1 MFGSFARTVVRTRRS
16 AAVLH
21 YRHSLRSALSFVPW
35 RMASQFANARR
46 IEGLDKN
53 IWVEFTQLAADY
65 KAVNMG
71 QGFPDMPPPQHV
83 TDALVH
89 ACSAEN
95 YRFHQYT
102 RSFGHP
108 RLVTALAELYGKL
121 HGRTLNAFT
130 NILVTVGGYGSL
142 FCAFQGLIDLGDEV
156 IIIEPYFDCY
166 EPMVKMAGGIPVFV
180 PLRPTPVKGRL
191 QSSGDWS
198 LDPEELVSKF
208 NKRTK
213 AIVINTPNNPLG
225 KVFSRHELE
234 GIAELCVQNDV
245 LCFSDEVYEWLV
257 YDNREHVRIATFPG
271 MWERTVTVGSAG
283 KTFSVT
289 GWKLG
294 WSVAPEG
301 LMKHLQTVHQNC
313 IYNCP
318 TPLQEAVANAFSVE
332 LSRLASPSCYFSSLP
347 NELRVKRDRMAD
359 MLSHAGMQP
368 VLPEGGYFMIADISN
383 IEVDLSGEKDD
394 EFYDSKFVKWLIKNK
409 GLASIPVSA
418 FYSAENKKNFS
429 KFIRLC
435 FIKED
440 ATFEKAA
447 AILNDFKST
456 PE

>member
-1 MFGSFARTVVRTRRS
+1 MFGCFVRAVVRNPR
-16 AAVLH
+16 AAVPQE
-21 YRHSLRSALSFVPW
+21 SLRSALSFVPW
-35 RMASQFANARR
+35 RMASHHSNARR

-53 IWVEFTQLAADY
+53 VWVEFTQLAADY

-89 ACSAEN
+89 TCSAEN

-121 HGRTLNAFT
+121 HGRTLDPST
-130 NILVTVGGYGSL
+130 NILVTVGAYGSL
-142 FCAFQGLIDLGDEV
+142 FCAFQGLINPGDEV

-191 QSSGDWS
+191 QSSGDWI

-225 KVFSRHELE
+225 KVFTRRELE

-245 LCFSDEVYEWLV
+245 LCFSDEVYEWMV
-257 YDNREHVRIATFPG
+257 YDKGEHVRIATLPG

-318 TPLQEAVANAFSVE
+318 TPLQEAVAKAFSVE
-332 LSRLASPSCYFSSLP
+332 VSRLASPSCYFSALP
-347 NELRVKRDRMAD
+347 RELRVKRDRVAD
-359 MLSHAGMQP
+359 MLAHAGMQP
-368 VLPEGGYFMIADISN
+368 VLPEGGYFIIADISN
-383 IEVDLSGEKDD
+383 IGVDLSGEEGDQM
-394 EFYDSKFVKWLIKNK
+394 YDNKFVKWLIKSK
-409 GLASIPVSA
+409 GLATIPMSA
-418 FYSAENKKNFS
+418 FYSAENKKEFS

-435 FIKED
+435 FFKED
-440 ATFEKAA
+440 TTLEKAA
-447 AILNDFKST
+447 AILNSFKST